1 MNFEAPYLIAEIG
14 VNHENDLDLA
24 YKMIEEAKNAG
35 ANAVKFQSYSVET
48 LASRKSPA
56 YWDRAKEA
64 TSSQFELFKKYDK
77 FGVAEY
83 KKLLKHC
90 KKVGIDFCSTPFDD
104 EYVHFIGQHAPFF
117 KIASADINNYPLL
130 KQVAAYKKPVL
141 ISTGASKISEV
152 YRTIELFEEEG
163 FKDITIMHCTLSY
176 PTAYPD
182 ANLLVIEKFR
192 QLFPGYRIG
201 YSDHTEPDKRMLVL
215 TTAYL
220 YGAEI
225 IEKHFTLDKSLAGN
239 DHYHAMDPDDIR
251 VFKENIEM
259 IKNIN
264 GSGSK
269 ELLAS
274 EIEARKYARRSIYS
288 KRKIEKDE
296 LFSEENLILKRPGTG
311 LTPEYL
317 DLISGSAAVEDID
330 EDVEIRLEMVR
341 FK

>member
-14 VNHENDLDLA
+14 VNHENDLNIA
-24 YKMIEEAKNAG
+24 YEMIEEAKNAG
-35 ANAVKFQSYSVET
+35 ANAVKFQSYSAET

-56 YWDRAKEA
+56 YWDMAKEA
-64 TSSQFELFKKYDK
+64 TSTQFELFKKYDK

-90 KKVGIDFCSTPFDD
+90 EKIGIEFCSTPFDE
-104 EYVHFIGQHAPFF
+104 EYVDFIGQNAPFF

-130 KQVAAYKKPVL
+130 KQIAVYNKPVL
-141 ISTGASKISEV
+141 LSTGASKISEI
-152 YRTIELFEEEG
+152 YRAVELFEEEG
-163 FKDITIMHCTLSY
+163 VKNITIMHCTLSY

-220 YGAEI
+220 YGAEV
-225 IEKHFTLDKSLAGN
+225 IEKHFTLDKTLPGN

-251 VFKENIEM
+251 IFRENIEM
-259 IKNIN
+259 VNNIK
-264 GSGSK
+264 GSGNK

-274 EIEARKYARRSIYS
+274 EKEARKHARRSIYS
-288 KRKIEKDE
+288 RKNIEKGE
-296 LFSEENLILKRPGTG
+296 LLSEDNLVLKRPGTG

-317 DLISGSAAVEDID
+317 NLVTGNTAAEDIA
-330 EDVEIRLEMVR
+330 EDVEIRLGMVR